1 MMSTSQEADIN
12 SQDLSNL
19 DRVVHEPA
27 RLMILMYLYTL
38 ESADFVFLLRA
49 TELTWGNLSSHLTKL
64 EDAEYVQIEK
74 EFVGRKPRTLIKLT
88 KRGREAVKGYRRNMQ
103 EVLNNLKD

>member
-1 MMSTSQEADIN
+1 MPSAEDVDIKSQGPSD
-12 SQDLSNL
+12 L

-27 RLMILMYLYTL
+27 RLMILMYLYSL

-64 EDAEYVQIEK
+64 EEAAYVEIEK
-74 EFVGRKPRTLIKLT
+74 KFVGRKPRTLVKLT
-88 KRGREAVKGYRRNMQ
+88 KLGREAVNDYRSNMQ
-103 EVLNNLKD
+103 QVLDNFDD

>member
-1 MMSTSQEADIN
+1 MSSSGDVDIKSQGP
-12 SQDLSNL
+12 SNL
-19 DRVVHEPA
+19 DRIVHEPA
-27 RLMILMYLYTL
+27 RLKILMYLYTL

-64 EDAEYVQIEK
+64 EDVKYVQIEK

-88 KRGREAVKGYRRNMQ
+88 KRGRDAIRGYRQNMQ

>member
-1 MMSTSQEADIN
+1 MTTPEDVDIRSQGVSE
-12 SQDLSNL
+12 L

-27 RLMILMYLYTL
+27 RLMSLMYLYAL

-64 EDAEYVQIEK
+64 EEAEYVEIEK
-74 EFVGRKPRTLIKLT
+74 KFVGRKPRTLIKLT
-88 KRGREAVKGYRRNMQ
+88 KQGRDAVQTYRESMQ
-103 EVLNNLKD
+103 DVLNNLRD

>member
-1 MMSTSQEADIN
+1 MTTPAETVERSPGVPD
-12 SQDLSNL
+12 L

-27 RLMILMYLYTL
+27 RLMILMYLYAL
-38 ESADFVFLLRA
+38 DSADFVFLLRA

-64 EDAEYVQIEK
+64 EDAKYVEIEK
-74 EFVGRKPRTLIKLT
+74 KFVGRKPRTMIKLS
-88 KRGREAVKGYRRNMQ
+88 KQGRNAVQDYRENMQ